1 MKKIIIHSF
10 LPKYEDAV
18 YYAYRCLNTSKEEM
32 EEARF
37 HRLKEGKHI
46 IPVPTVELQPHFS
59 GHLVNSFNL
68 LDLNS
73 I

>member
-32 EEARF
+32 EE
-37 HRLKEGKHI
+37 GKSI
-46 IPVPTVELQPHFS
+46 IAFTVNMERRICVTT
-59 GHLVNSFNL
+59 GTKTAYDL
-68 LDLNS
+68 LFGRTKYE
-73 I
+73 

>member
-32 EEARF
+32 EE
-37 HRLKEGKHI
+37 GKSI
-46 IPVPTVELQPHFS
+46 IAFTV
-59 GHLVNSFNL
+59 NM
-68 LDLNS
+68 
-73 I
+73 